1 MTEDNITTRNDENLI
16 LVNVLEELVRREV
29 NSEIKSFD
37 MCDCERCRLNACAIA
52 LNALPPHYVTTTS
65 GALFASV
72 DTFKFE
78 YQAKIL
84 VEVTKALMMVKEKPN
99 H

>member
-1 MTEDNITTRNDENLI
+1 MIDNITTKNDETLI
-16 LVNVLEELVRREV
+16 LANVLEELVSREV
-29 NSEIKSFD
+29 NSQIKSLD

-52 LNALPPHYVTTTS
+52 LNSLPPHYVTTTS
-65 GALFASV
+65 GALFAGV

-84 VEVTKALMMVKEKPN
+84 VEVMKALMTVKEYPN